1 MEFDYK
7 KHLVML
13 CTVGSR
19 AYGTHTPESD
29 YDYRGALVPPAL
41 CDSGFLHK
49 FEQKERL
56 AGYGEDSIAY
66 DLRKFFSLCAN
77 CNPNVVECLFVPDDL
92 VVVDTKWGRLLREN
106 RYKFLSMRAKDS
118 FHGYAYSQLKRMKN
132 HKAWMDQEKSGAVTV
147 ERPKRKAFGLGPNPK
162 YAKEHL
168 QGLVALPQDSLEP
181 SLKDYVAKERE
192 YMAAHNEW
200 AKWNKWRKNRNPQR
214 AAMERKSG
222 YDLKHG
228 MHLVRLLK
236 MCEELLRDG
245 ELYVRRPDADFLL
258 EVRNGEW
265 SYEKLMGWVDN
276 QDEVLK
282 ALADKSTLPKHP
294 DMDYLNNL
302 CAEMVSGFR
311 KDLENA

>member
-1 MEFDYK
+1 MEFDYN

-19 AYGTHTPESD
+19 AYDTNNPESD
-29 YDYRGALVPPAL
+29 YDYRGALVPPSL
-41 CDSGFLHK
+41 CDNGFLHT
-49 FEQKERL
+49 FEQKEKL
-56 AGYGEDSIAY
+56 EGYGDDSVAY

-92 VVVDTKWGRLLREN
+92 VVVDTKWGKLLREN

-118 FHGYAYSQLKRMKN
+118 FHGYAYSQFKRIKN
-132 HKAWMDQEKSGAVTV
+132 HKSWMDQEKSGAVSV
-147 ERPKRKAFGLGPNPK
+147 ERPKRKDFDLDANPL
-162 YAKEHL
+162 YTKEHL
-168 QGLVALPQDSLEP
+168 QGLMALPQDSLEP
-181 SLKDYVAKERE
+181 TLKEYVAKERK

-200 AKWNKWRKNRNPQR
+200 AKWKKWKDNRNPER
-214 AAMERKSG
+214 AAMERKAG

-236 MCEELLRDG
+236 MCEELLREG
-245 ELYVRRPDADFLL
+245 ELYVRRPDADFLKGI
-258 EVRNGEW
+258 RNGEW
-265 SYEKLMGWVDN
+265 SYEQLMNWVDQ

-282 ALADKSTLPKHP
+282 ALANSSTLPKTP
-294 DMDYLNNL
+294 DTDYLNSL

-311 KDLENA
+311 KDLGDV